1 MTLKVEELER
11 MAGGGAGFA
20 VWGYSSTDDAKA
32 AIVAA
37 GYFNAAADMLRVHDW
52 VLVRATDGYGIAI
65 VNANSGGTVDITD
78 LTAIG
83 ASDGS

>member
-20 VWGYSSTDDAKA
+20 IWGYASTTDAVA
-32 AIVAA
+32 SIVAA

-52 VLVRATDGYGIAI
+52 LLLRGSDGYGIAI
-65 VNANSGGTVDITD
+65 VNANAGGTVDLSD

-83 ASDGS
+83 ATDAS